1 MNKPTAREVLDLLYK
16 HIEERRKQHAEKGYA
31 PGKADVEAQARFS
44 ECGIIQAMI
53 VGLENEHGL

>member
-1 MNKPTAREVLDLLYK
+1 MKEPTTREILNTLYK
-16 HIEERRKQHAEKGYA
+16 QIEKRKKQHAEKGYA

-53 VGLENEHGL
+53 IGLENEHGL